1 MNFLYINDENGSDNP
16 ASGDIAIML
25 ADKDLLNL
33 ENDPEVD
40 FVYIDVND
48 VTLQQTTYSNFS
60 DYNIY
65 IDSPFVGGQIQP
77 ETILFDD
84 NNEALK
90 ATESSTIITSL
101 TDTQISITFSLTR
114 ADGNILTGHYTGVY
128 SNISNQQKLVV
139 IMGYRMNSK
148 VVTDKSRW
156 YVEENTIIN
165 SCEFIGDAKSW

>member
-128 SNISNQQKLVV
+128 SNISN
-139 IMGYRMNSK
+139 
-148 VVTDKSRW
+148 
-156 YVEENTIIN
+156 
-165 SCEFIGDAKSW
+165 